1 MRSKIVSAACI
12 AMCMAI
18 SAQGVVGPNLPPV
31 DISINPTNP
40 STSDYVLIILSGL
53 WPDTCVPEQ
62 MPLAVFPNGTIW
74 IDVLLPGWDDPNECA
89 SLSCTAD
96 PTAFEVEGLI
106 GYMVTGHYEVY
117 GRVISCDGIGQYRPI
132 TSFDVTEGKPDDA
145 GCTACQAYR
154 FAAGGRVVL
163 LTDNP
168 PGGPGLKAGHGGTVL
183 CRDCTSGCGRILVSW
198 DLWTGGQKDV
208 SGCVMDVLPG
218 FPPTSAMWVDLG
230 QVRVG
235 RPFNQTGTLRKGLE
249 GCLVFVADSGMEY
262 NIVAT
267 GEMYWILEEVA
278 GMGAAG
284 RIRIQGL
291 LSETQPKSDE
301 VRICPQRNGDIYH
314 PIISACEGLPHPDPG
329 ACELELLPGDRVRLL
344 VDHPMGAGG
353 GPAVGLVAGTM
364 GTVICTDSTDDD
376 LPFYVSWDNWTEG
389 TDTDYFCDS
398 VVVPYVPDSGWW
410 MRCHEVELVYRPEP

>member
-1 MRSKIVSAACI
+1 MAVSAQA
-12 AMCMAI
+12 
-18 SAQGVVGPNLPPV
+18 VVGPSLPPV
-31 DISINPTNP
+31 DISINPSDPT
-40 STSDYVLIILSGL
+40 TSDYVSITLSGL
-53 WPDTCVPEQ
+53 WPDTCIPEQ

-106 GYMVTGHYEVY
+106 GYMATGHYEVY

-132 TSFDVTEGKPDDA
+132 TGFDVKEGKPDDTR
-145 GCTACQAYR
+145 CTACQAYR
-154 FAAGGRVVL
+154 FAVGGRVVL

-198 DLWTGGQKDV
+198 DLWTGGHKDV
-208 SGCVMDVLPG
+208 SGCVTDVLPG
-218 FPPTSAMWVDLG
+218 FPPTSAMWVDLS
-230 QVRVG
+230 QVLVG
-235 RPFNQTGTLRKGLE
+235 RSFNQTGTLRKGLE
-249 GCLVFVADSGMEY
+249 GCLVFVADSGTEY

-291 LSETQPKSDE
+291 LSDTQPKSDE
-301 VRICPQRNGDIYH
+301 IRICPQRNGDIYH
-314 PIISACEGLPHPDPG
+314 PIISACEGLPHPDTG
-329 ACELELLPGDRVRLL
+329 ACDLELLPGDRVRLL

-353 GPAVGLVAGTM
+353 GPAVGLVAGAM
-364 GTVICTDSTDDD
+364 GTVICTDSTDDN
-376 LPFYVSWDNWTEG
+376 LPFYVSWDDWTEG

-410 MRCHEVELVYRPEP
+410 MRCDEVELVYRPEP